1 MSRPFGAHLSVSGGL
16 ASAFP
21 RALAV
26 GASAVQIFTKNAN
39 RWSAPPVTPAEVTAF
54 QDAWRASGIGP
65 VMVHDAYLIN
75 LAATDD
81 DNWARSKAAM
91 GEELQRCA
99 ALGIPYLIAHP
110 GAHLGA
116 GIDAG
121 IARIR
126 AALAEI
132 FATSDPTVRL
142 LLENTAGQGSY
153 LGHEFVQLARLM
165 EGFGERVGVCFDSC
179 HAHAAGY
186 DLASA
191 EGYARTMAEFDREIG
206 FRWLYAFH
214 LNDCQKACG
223 CRVDRHAHIGEG
235 TIGIDGFARLLGD
248 ERFVPLPMI
257 LETPK
262 GDDGES
268 MDRVNLALLR
278 RLAGE
283 SAPCG

>member
-1 MSRPFGAHLSVSGGL
+1 MSVAGGL
-16 ASAFP
+16 DTAFA

-39 RWSAPPVTPAEVTAF
+39 RWSAPPITAAEIKAF
-54 QDAWRASGIGP
+54 RNAWQSSGIGP

-75 LAATDD
+75 LAAPDN

-91 GEELQRCA
+91 SEELQRCA
-99 ALGIPYLIAHP
+99 ALGIPFLIAHP
-110 GAHLGA
+110 GAHVGA
-116 GIDAG
+116 GVDAG

-126 AALAEI
+126 AALTEI
-132 FATSDPTVRL
+132 FAGSDPAVRL

-153 LGHEFVQLARLM
+153 LGHEFGHLARLM
-165 EGFGERVGVCFDSC
+165 EGFGERVGICFDSC

-186 DLASA
+186 DLATA
-191 EGYARTMAEFDREIG
+191 EGYARTMAEFEREIG
-206 FRWLYAFH
+206 FNWLQAFH
-214 LNDCQKACG
+214 LNDCQKPCG

-235 TIGIDGFARLLGD
+235 TIGVAGFARLVQD
-248 ERFVPLPMI
+248 QRFIRLPMI

-262 GDDGES
+262 GDDGAS

-283 SAPCG
+283 G

>member
-1 MSRPFGAHLSVSGGL
+1 MSVAGGL
-16 ASAFP
+16 DVAFP

-26 GASAVQIFTKNAN
+26 GATALQIFTKNAN
-39 RWSAPPVTPAEVTAF
+39 RWSAPPLAAAEVAAF
-54 QDAWRASGIGP
+54 QSAWRASGIGP

-75 LAATDD
+75 LAAPDA
-81 DNWARSKAAM
+81 DNWAKSKAAM
-91 GEELQRCA
+91 GEELRRCA
-99 ALGIPYLIAHP
+99 ELGIPYLITHP

-116 GIDAG
+116 GVDAG
-121 IARIR
+121 ISRIR

-132 FATSDPTVRL
+132 FAASDPAVRL

-153 LGHEFVQLARLM
+153 LGHDFAHLARLM

-191 EGYARTMAEFDREIG
+191 EGYTRTMAEFDREIG
-206 FRWLYAFH
+206 FAKLYAFH
-214 LNDCQKACG
+214 LNDCQKPCG
-223 CRVDRHAHIGEG
+223 CRVDRHAHIGAG
-235 TIGIDGFARLLGD
+235 TIGVDGFARLVRD
-248 ERFVPLPMI
+248 ERFLSIPMV

-262 GDDGES
+262 GDDGEA

-278 RLAGE
+278 RLAGD
-283 SAPCG
+283 C

>member
-1 MSRPFGAHLSVSGGL
+1 MSVAGGL
-16 ASAFP
+16 EQAFA

-26 GASAVQIFTKNAN
+26 GATAVQIFTKNAN
-39 RWSAPPVTPAEVTAF
+39 RWSAPPVTAAEARAF
-54 QDAWRASGIGP
+54 RDAWQASGIGP

-75 LAATDD
+75 LAAPDP

-91 GEELQRCA
+91 REELQRCS
-99 ALGIPYLIAHP
+99 ALGIPFLIAHP
-110 GAHLGA
+110 GAHVGSGA
-116 GIDAG
+116 ATG

-132 FATSDPTVRL
+132 FADSDPAVRL

-153 LGHEFVQLARLM
+153 LGGTFEELAQMM
-165 EGFGERVGVCFDSC
+165 EGFGERVGVCFDTC
-179 HAHAAGY
+179 HAHAAGF

-191 EGYARTMAEFDREIG
+191 EGYEQTMAAFAREIG
-206 FRWLYAFH
+206 FGQLFAFH
-214 LNDCQKACG
+214 LNDSLKGCG
-223 CRVDRHAHIGEG
+223 SRVDRHAHIGAGAIG
-235 TIGIDGFARLLGD
+235 TDGFARLVRD
-248 ERFVPLPMI
+248 PRFVHLPMV

-262 GDDGES
+262 GDDGEE

-283 SAPCG
+283 